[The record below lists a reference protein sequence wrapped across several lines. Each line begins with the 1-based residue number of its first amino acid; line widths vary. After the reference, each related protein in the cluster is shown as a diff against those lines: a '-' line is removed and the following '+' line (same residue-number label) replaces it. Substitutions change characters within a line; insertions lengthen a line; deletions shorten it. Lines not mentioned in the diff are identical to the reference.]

1 MKFTPLFF
9 CFISIV
15 VLFIST
21 GFISSNKKVI
31 LIKKRFASFRE
42 KEYSRAVPKGN
53 NTFYIVID
61 KSDYQLKIYDSIGWY
76 ASFPVVFGISG
87 LGDKMQ
93 SGDKK
98 TPEGHFNI
106 TQKKVHSKWSYV
118 LMLDYPN
125 GENLQ
130 LFEERKTK
138 GLLPKNASIGNGI
151 AIHATRP
158 EEEWTVDNFYNW
170 TDGCVAVKYSEMK
183 DLYNFIKEGT
193 QVKIQQ

>member
-1 MKFTPLFF
+1 M
-9 CFISIV
+9 
-15 VLFIST
+15 
-21 GFISSNKKVI
+21 N
-31 LIKKRFASFRE
+31 LIKKRFASFKE
-42 KEYSRAVPKGN
+42 KESFRLVPKRN
-53 NTFYIVID
+53 NTFFIIID
-61 KSDYQLKIYDSIGWY
+61 KSDYQLKIYDSTGWY
-76 ASFPVVFGISG
+76 ATFPVVFGISG

-98 TPEGHFNI
+98 TPEGNFTI
-106 TQKKVHSKWSYV
+106 TQKKVHSKWFYV

-138 GLLPKNASIGNGI
+138 GLLSKNASIGNGI

-183 DLYNFIKEGT
+183 DLYNFISEGT
-193 QVKIQQ
+193 TVKIQQ

>member
-1 MKFTPLFF
+1 MKLTRYFL
-9 CFISIV
+9 CFILIGLLIV
-15 VLFIST
+15 ST
-21 GFISSNKKVI
+21 AFNSLSKKVN
-31 LIKKRFASFRE
+31 LIKKRFASFKE
-42 KEYSRAVPKGN
+42 KESFRGVPKRN
-53 NTFYIVID
+53 NTFFIIID
-61 KSDYQLKIYDSIGWY
+61 KSDYQLKIYDSTGWH
-76 ASFPVVFGISG
+76 ATFPVVFGISG

-98 TPEGHFNI
+98 TPEGNFTI
-106 TQKKVHSKWSYV
+106 TQKKVHSKWFYV

-138 GLLPKNASIGNGI
+138 GLLSKNASIGNGI

-183 DLYNFIKEGT
+183 DLYNFISEGT
-193 QVKIQQ
+193 TVKIQQ

>member
-1 MKFTPLFF
+1 MKFTHLFF
-9 CFISIV
+9 CFIFII

-21 GFISSNKKVI
+21 GFISSNKKAI

-42 KEYSRAVPKGN
+42 KEYLRTAPKGN
-53 NTFYIVID
+53 NNFYILID
-61 KSDYQLKIYDSIGWY
+61 KSDYQLKIYDSTGWY
-76 ASFPVVFGISG
+76 ATFPVVFGISG

-98 TPEGHFNI
+98 TPEGHFTI
-106 TQKKVHSKWSYV
+106 TQKKVHSKWFYV

-151 AIHATRP
+151 TIHATRL

-183 DLYNFIKEGT
+183 DLYNFISEGT
-193 QVKIQQ
+193 TVKIQQ

>member
-1 MKFTPLFF
+1 MKFTRYFF
-9 CFISIV
+9 SFIFILI
-15 VLFIST
+15 LFIST
-21 GFISSNKKVI
+21 GFISSNKKAN
-31 LIKKRFASFRE
+31 LIKKRFANFRE
-42 KEYSRAVPKGN
+42 KEYLRAAPKGN

-61 KSDYQLKIYDSIGWY
+61 KSDYQLKIYDATGWY
-76 ASFPVVFGISG
+76 ASFPVVFGING

-98 TPEGHFNI
+98 TPEGHFTI

-158 EEEWTVDNFYNW
+158 EEEWTVDDFYNW

-193 QVKIQQ
+193 QVTIQQ

>member
-1 MKFTPLFF
+1 MKFTHLFF

-15 VLFIST
+15 LLFIST

-42 KEYSRAVPKGN
+42 KEYLRAVPKGN

-61 KSDYQLKIYDSIGWY
+61 KSDYQLKIYDSTGWY
-76 ASFPVVFGISG
+76 ATFPVVFGISG

-98 TPEGHFNI
+98 TPEGNFTI
-106 TQKKVHSKWSYV
+106 TQKKVHSKWFYV

-138 GLLPKNASIGNGI
+138 GLLSKNASIGNGI

-183 DLYNFIKEGT
+183 DLYNFISEGT
-193 QVKIQQ
+193 TVKIQQ

>member
-1 MKFTPLFF
+1 MKFTHLFF

-15 VLFIST
+15 LLFIST

-42 KEYSRAVPKGN
+42 KEYLRAVPKGN

-61 KSDYQLKIYDSIGWY
+61 KSDYQLKIYDSTGWY
-76 ASFPVVFGISG
+76 ATFPVVFGISG

-98 TPEGHFNI
+98 TPEGNFTI
-106 TQKKVHSKWSYV
+106 TQKKVHSKWFYV

-138 GLLPKNASIGNGI
+138 GLLSKNASIGNGI

-183 DLYNFIKEGT
+183 DLYNFISVGT
-193 QVKIQQ
+193 TVKIQQ